1 MQRSRIVPGISRAHT
16 LMPVKSDPALSDST
30 RPIRHHDEDTMHTTS
45 TPPAPSA
52 TTTTSTAAA
61 ATAAALAA
69 TTASAPAALA
79 GPAPLPISAA
89 PGSSTATPDAF
100 DTLLGPSANRYF
112 GTGYRRIDQKLLQL
126 ADTTAENT
134 DPAEPTSLAASG
146 VASITYP
153 EDWST
158 KGGSAR
164 VPHLSTLDALALAAE
179 LAEAYLRRIG
189 VSPDGIEASWLEQF
203 AVRAGAT
210 PLERVDAIPVALTVS
225 RAMEATA
232 RPDEF
237 RTVLACRIGSLSGTV
252 TLRHPAPS
260 IAGLPWS
267 ATLGAM
273 REPRIHTTLFRSL
286 EHVSSLSA
294 LDETAATLDMEHTV
308 RPSGTAP
315 RRAAGLEAR
324 YWPSIGLTDAAAIG
338 GQMAQ
343 VLIYA
348 GDEVAR
354 DNTDTLWMRR
364 ATFTATSPVRVVGEP
379 RPSRM
384 IVTRRRSLPHDGR
397 TLHSVDVEA
406 GIGGIAV
413 TSSLAYFA
421 D

>member
-1 MQRSRIVPGISRAHT
+1 
-16 LMPVKSDPALSDST
+16 
-30 RPIRHHDEDTMHTTS
+30 MHTTS
-45 TPPAPSA
+45 TPPAASA
-52 TTTTSTAAA
+52 TTTIPTAAASTATAAAA
-61 ATAAALAA
+61 ATATATSAAA
-69 TTASAPAALA
+69 TTSPAAITAPSSAPA
-79 GPAPLPISAA
+79 SAA
-89 PGSSTATPDAF
+89 APDAF
-100 DTLLGPSANRYF
+100 DTLLGPAANRYF

-189 VSPDGIEASWLEQF
+189 VSSDGIEASWLEQF

-343 VLIYA
+343 ALIYA

-364 ATFTATSPVRVVGEP
+364 ATFTATSPVRVVGVP
-379 RPSRM
+379 QPSRM

>member
-1 MQRSRIVPGISRAHT
+1 
-16 LMPVKSDPALSDST
+16 
-30 RPIRHHDEDTMHTTS
+30 
-45 TPPAPSA
+45 
-52 TTTTSTAAA
+52 
-61 ATAAALAA
+61 
-69 TTASAPAALA
+69 
-79 GPAPLPISAA
+79 
-89 PGSSTATPDAF
+89 
-100 DTLLGPSANRYF
+100 
-112 GTGYRRIDQKLLQL
+112 
-126 ADTTAENT
+126 
-134 DPAEPTSLAASG
+134 
-146 VASITYP
+146 
-153 EDWST
+153 
-158 KGGSAR
+158 
-164 VPHLSTLDALALAAE
+164 
-179 LAEAYLRRIG
+179 
-189 VSPDGIEASWLEQF
+189 
-203 AVRAGAT
+203 VRAGVT

-225 RAMEATA
+225 RAIEATA

-286 EHVSSLSA
+286 EHVASLSA
-294 LDETAATLDMEHTV
+294 LDEKAATLDMEHTV

-354 DNTDTLWMRR
+354 ENTDTLWMRR
-364 ATFTATSPVRVVGEP
+364 ATFTATSPVRVVGVP
-379 RPSRM
+379 QPSRM
-384 IVTRRRSLPHDGR
+384 IVTRRRALPLDGR

-406 GIGGIAV
+406 GIGGITV

>member
-1 MQRSRIVPGISRAHT
+1 
-16 LMPVKSDPALSDST
+16 
-30 RPIRHHDEDTMHTTS
+30 MHTTS

-52 TTTTSTAAA
+52 TTTASTAAA
-61 ATAAALAA
+61 T
-69 TTASAPAALA
+69 P
-79 GPAPLPISAA
+79 AA
-89 PGSSTATPDAF
+89 PGAPDTSDAF
-100 DTLLGPSANRYF
+100 DTLLGPAANRYF

-134 DPAEPTSLAASG
+134 DTAALTSLAASG

-179 LAEAYLRRIG
+179 LAEAYLSRIG
-189 VSPDGIEASWLEQF
+189 VTSDGIEASWLEQF

-260 IAGLPWS
+260 LAGLPWA

-273 REPRIHTTLFRSL
+273 REPRIHTTLFRSM
-286 EHVSSLSA
+286 EHVSSLSS

-364 ATFTATSPVRVVGEP
+364 ATFTATSPVRVVGVP
-379 RPSRM
+379 QPSRM
-384 IVTRRRSLPHDGR
+384 IVTRRRALPHDGR